1 MNFLHTCCTVLA
13 AIASMAGAHAQTAPD
28 GNLENQNVRIALNLR
43 DDGTYEEIVDR
54 TGLVADQATLER
66 WRNLQIGFRPDALDM
81 AVTRVEVRKPDGSKQ
96 NLPVLRNAPPAA
108 ASASGMALQFKIPSL
123 QIGDVLSYQITI
135 NHKVRLL
142 DGRFSIGYHLQTYVP
157 HPQTILQVRIPS
169 ALSLN
174 VADEGF
180 DSREENTEAGQRVI
194 TLRYQRA
201 RPGQRDPDR
210 IDELLG
216 SPHLLISSF
225 AGYPDLG
232 RAMGRRFAQAARAT
246 PELRAFAAGIVGAR
260 QGTRDKAA
268 ALYDWVAAHIVYD
281 DSDIYADGV
290 SPRTAGEIL
299 ARRKGDCKDHVVLLM
314 ALLRAAGIDSTPM
327 LISTDNNFTLPPVA
341 IAQIFNHV
349 ILYVPALRLY
359 AEATHGALPFGI
371 LPPYEAGKPVVG
383 LADDARIGRTPQ
395 RTARD
400 ASITETSLTLAAD
413 GTVRGEVQAE
423 VRGALV
429 GEIRR
434 IARALAPPRG
444 DDALRKALLANG
456 VTTPQGTLRFSD
468 DDAAGASRTRMQF
481 HGGGVLASTGA
492 GRLSPVSY
500 LRNSD
505 ALERLAGRFAP
516 EQRPGAFLCGARH
529 VEENYVLDFPPGV
542 TVGTL
547 PSPAT
552 YTDAQREYTSSYVLE
567 RLPSGSRVRVT
578 RRLLDNT
585 PTAVCA
591 ASEYGDFHRL
601 AAVVAR
607 DLQAGIPY
615 LHQ

>member
-1 MNFLHTCCTVLA
+1 MNFLHTCCTALA
-13 AIASMAGAHAQTAPD
+13 ALASMAGAHAQTAPD
-28 GNLENQNVRIALNLR
+28 GNLENQNVRIELNLKA
-43 DDGTYEEIVDR
+43 DGTYEEIVDR

-66 WRNLQIGFRPDALDM
+66 WRNLQIRFRADALDM
-81 AVTRVEVRKPDGSKQ
+81 AVSRVEVRKADGGKQ
-96 NLPVLRNAPPAA
+96 SLPVLRAAPHAA
-108 ASASGMALQFKIPSL
+108 AAGMALQFKIPSL
-123 QIGDVLSYQITI
+123 QIGDVLSYQVRI

-142 DGRFSIGYHLQTYVP
+142 DGRFSIGYNLQTYVP
-157 HPQTILQVRIPS
+157 QPQTVLQVRIPA
-169 ALSLN
+169 ALSLK

-180 DSREENTEAGQRVI
+180 DSREENSEAGQRVI

-201 RPGQRDPDR
+201 RPGRRDPDR

-246 PELRAFAAGIVGAR
+246 PALRAFAAGIVGAR
-260 QGTRDKAA
+260 QDPRAKAV
-268 ALYDWVAAHIVYD
+268 ALYDWVAANIVYD

-290 SPRTAGEIL
+290 SPRPAAAIL

-349 ILYVPALRLY
+349 ILYLPALRLY

-371 LPPYEAGKPVVG
+371 LPPYEAGKPVLG

-395 RTARD
+395 RTVKD
-400 ASITETSLTLAAD
+400 ASITETTLTLAAD
-413 GTVRGEVQAE
+413 GAVRGEVNAE

-434 IARALAPPRG
+434 IARALTPPR
-444 DDALRKALLANG
+444 DEQTVRTALLARG
-456 VTTPQGTLRFSD
+456 VATPEGTLRFSD
-468 DDAAGASRTRMQF
+468 DDAAGTSRTRMLF
-481 HGGGVLASTGA
+481 HGGGALTAQGA
-492 GRLSPVSY
+492 GRLLPVSY

-505 ALERLAGRFAP
+505 ALDRLAGRFAP
-516 EQRPGAFLCGARH
+516 EQGQGPFLCGARH
-529 VEENYVLDFPPGV
+529 VEENYVLDFAPGV
-542 TVGTL
+542 AVGTL

-578 RRLLDNT
+578 RRLLDHT

-591 ASEYGDFHRL
+591 ASEYADFHHL
-601 AAVVAR
+601 AVVVAR
-607 DLQAGIPY
+607 DMQAGIPY
-615 LHQ
+615 NHQ

>member
-1 MNFLHTCCTVLA
+1 MNFLHTCCTVLV

-28 GNLENQNVRIALNLR
+28 GNLENQDVHIELNLR
-43 DDGTYEEIVDR
+43 EDGTYEEIVDR

-66 WRNLQIGFRPDALDM
+66 WRDLRIGFRADALDM
-81 AVTRVEVRKPDGSKQ
+81 AVTRVEVRKADGSRQ
-96 NLPVLRNAPPAA
+96 NLPVLRDAPPAA
-108 ASASGMALQFKIPSL
+108 AAAGRALQFKIPSL
-123 QIGDVLSYQITI
+123 QIGDVLSYQVRI

-142 DGRFSIGYHLQTYVP
+142 DGRFSIGYNLQTYVP
-157 HPQTILQVRIPS
+157 HPRTILQVRMPA
-169 ALSLN
+169 ALPLH

-180 DSREENTEAGQRVI
+180 DSREESTEAGRRVI

-201 RPGQRDPDR
+201 QPGLRDPDR
-210 IDELLG
+210 IDELLS

-225 AGYPDLG
+225 ANYADLG
-232 RAMGRRFAQAARAT
+232 RAMGRRFTQAARTT
-246 PELRAFAAGIVGAR
+246 PALRAFAADIVGAR
-260 QGTRDKAA
+260 KDARARAA

-290 SPRTAGEIL
+290 SPRPAVEIL

-314 ALLRAAGIDSTPM
+314 ALLRAEGIDSTPM

-349 ILYVPALRLY
+349 ILYIPALRLY
-359 AEATHGALPFGI
+359 AEATHGALPFGT

-383 LADDARIGRTPQ
+383 LADEARIGRTPQ
-395 RTARD
+395 RTIED
-400 ASITETSLTLAAD
+400 ASITETTLTLAAD
-413 GTVRGEVQAE
+413 GAVRGEVNAE

-434 IARALAPPRG
+434 IARALAPPR
-444 DDALRKALLANG
+444 DEETVRKALLAHG
-456 VTTPQGTLRFSD
+456 VSTPEGTLRFSD
-468 DDAAGASRTRMQF
+468 DDVASRTRMLF
-481 HGGGVLASTGA
+481 HGGGALAPRGA
-492 GRLSPVSY
+492 GRLLPVSY

-505 ALERLAGRFAP
+505 ALDRLAGRFAA
-516 EQRPGAFLCGARH
+516 EQGRGPILCGARH
-529 VEENYVLDFPPGV
+529 VEENYVLAFPPGV
-542 TVGTL
+542 AVGTL

-552 YTDAQREYTSSYVLE
+552 YTGAQREYTSSYVLE

-578 RRLLDNT
+578 RRLLDHT

-591 ASEYGDFHRL
+591 ASEYADFHRL
-601 AAVVAR
+601 AVVIAR
-607 DLQAGIPY
+607 DMQAGIPY